1 MIEIRASYWIFY
13 KIMVKFKSFCKN
25 HKFVTP
31 VLAALTIGL
40 FVDVIVFIV
49 SAATFTGESFLEMLV
64 AWLFIS
70 MFVGIPAVLTLY
82 EIWALIKPADTEHIQ
97 TVIYDISTFCVGFIY
112 SWLYLGIVR
121 NVTTADYTETLYNA
135 QVHTPIA
142 NAHLLTVIVLM
153 MLGILGWLVLN
164 VIPLRRLPPLIVVT
178 GIALMYMGCGI
189 GVLFAVQV
197 WDPVL
202 AVLPFNLVLMTART
216 VRMLIYEWN
225 SLNKESRVYKSAF
238 MNHCCRILHNAALW
252 PLLAFV
258 MMRPL
263 FGIVVAIL
271 TLFGQQ
277 PDAVIKA
284 WTETSDWKISQYT
297 SPQKIYYDEHY
308 LCTVAAGG
316 HEKVVKPKRL
326 GVRHGHQVIVNRQLC
341 VANAFEQILEERTP
355 AFHRVVRKIYDKYGF
370 PVARLIRSRYAADAV
385 YILMKPLEWLF
396 LFVIYSTDAA
406 PEDRIAIQ
414 YTGKTKEEILRH
426 QPF

>member
-1 MIEIRASYWIFY
+1 M
-13 KIMVKFKSFCKN
+13 
-25 HKFVTP
+25 
-31 VLAALTIGL
+31 
-40 FVDVIVFIV
+40 
-49 SAATFTGESFLEMLV
+49 
-64 AWLFIS
+64 
-70 MFVGIPAVLTLY
+70 
-82 EIWALIKPADTEHIQ
+82 Q
-97 TVIYDISTFCVGFIY
+97 TVIYDISTFCVGSVY

-135 QVHTPIA
+135 QVRTPIA

-164 VIPLRRLPPLIVVT
+164 FIPLRRLPPLIVVT
-178 GIALMYMGCGI
+178 GMALMYMGCGI
-189 GVLFAVQV
+189 GVLFAVQA

-202 AVLPFNLVLMTART
+202 SVLPFNLILMTART
-216 VRMLIYEWN
+216 VRMMIYEWN
-225 SLNKESRVYKSAF
+225 SLNKQIRVYKSAF
-238 MNHCCRILHNAALW
+238 MNQCCRILHNAALW

-258 MMRPL
+258 LMWPL

-297 SPQKIYYDEHY
+297 SPQNIYYDEHY

-326 GVRHGHQVIVNRQLC
+326 GVRHGHQVVVNRQLC

-355 AFHRVVRKIYDKYGF
+355 AFHRVVRKFYDRYGF
-370 PVARLIRSRYAADAV
+370 PVARLIRSRYAADAE

-396 LFVIYSTDAA
+396 LFVIYSTDTA